1 MQYQSFPGV
10 KGSSE
15 SLEKLKALYLPS
27 LKGKRFIDLGCNEGY
42 FCGYAWF
49 DGAAESIGIDRSE
62 QAIGRARAR
71 FPECRFLAQSWEQL
85 PDGKFDVILLASALH
100 YAADQELLLHQL
112 MDKLNQD
119 GVLVLEI
126 GIVTSDKSEWVSVK
140 RSIDERLFPTRY
152 KLMEVLAPYAWK
164 IVSRSVAQAGDPIG
178 RFVVHVRP
186 MRPFVYLMLEN
197 PGSGKSTIART
208 LFARSQVPVVSGD
221 VVYHRIKEG
230 RLEVP
235 PVLKETVEAGLA
247 IGGNDQA
254 AQKVLTAGLTGELVD
269 VWCGLGG
276 EQDFALDSYVP
287 KRFRDA
293 ICAAFE
299 VRGYVPVQL
308 NWEMERSGSDRD
320 LAASRA
326 ERYTSLLAQRAS
338 VTDFPAFEV
347 RRLPARQ
354 IKSHIFKWHL
364 DYPAE
369 GQMFEAGSQ
378 VQLAGWMLPATNEQA
393 NYRCYVRSGPVVE
406 YFDFNRQREDVIK
419 LFGQHADMKPSTTG
433 FYGFAHTLPPLLAG
447 AGFEFGFELA
457 GKRIPVAHIKVRSA
471 SKPNLLMARLKQKL
485 RTRLTNVAG

>member
-62 QAIGRARAR
+62 QAITRARAR
-71 FPECRFLAQSWEQL
+71 FPECHFLAQSWENL

-100 YAADQELLLHQL
+100 YAADQEAMLHGL
-112 MDKLNQD
+112 MEKLNQD
-119 GVLVLEI
+119 GLLVLEI
-126 GIVTSDKSEWVSVK
+126 GIVTSDKNEWVKVK

-152 KLMEVLAPYAWK
+152 KLMEILAPYAWK
-164 IVSRSVAQAGDPIG
+164 IVSRSVAQAGDPVG

-186 MRPFVYLMLEN
+186 MRPFAYLMLEN
-197 PGSGKSTIART
+197 PGAGKSTIART

-230 RLEVP
+230 RIKGP
-235 PVLKETVEAGLA
+235 PALKEAVEAGLA
-247 IGGNDQA
+247 VGGNDQA
-254 AQKVLTAGLTGELVD
+254 AQQVLAAGLTSELVNI
-269 VWCGLGG
+269 WCELGG

-287 KRFRDA
+287 KRFREA
-293 ICAAFE
+293 VCEAFE
-299 VRGYVPVQL
+299 DRGFVPVRL

-320 LAASRA
+320 SAANRA
-326 ERYTSLLAQRAS
+326 ERYFSLLAQRAS
-338 VTDFPAFEV
+338 VNDSPTFEV

-354 IKSHIFKWHL
+354 IKQHIFKWHL

-369 GQMFEAGSQ
+369 GQIFEAGGQ
-378 VQLAGWMLPATNEQA
+378 TQLAGWMLPAASAQTD
-393 NYRCYVRSGPVVE
+393 YRCYVRSGPAVE
-406 YFDFNRQREDVIK
+406 YFEFNRQREDVRK
-419 LFGQHADMKPSTTG
+419 LFEQQAAIAPAQSGH
-433 FYGFAHTLPPLLAG
+433 FGFAHSLPSILAA

-457 GKRIPVAHIKVRSA
+457 GRLIPVAHIKARSR
-471 SKPNLLMARLKQKL
+471 SRSNLLMARITQKL
-485 RTRLTNVAG
+485 RKRLANVAG